1 MAAELAEGR
10 VNETSIQLTPVGGG
24 RFEIYVNDEKVYDR
38 LEAGGADMYRGLRAM
53 RVGRKALLSAL
64 DAAAVPGRA

>member
-10 VNETSIQLTPVGGG
+10 VKETNIQLTPVHGG

-38 LEAGGADMYRGLRAM
+38 MEAGNGDMYRGLGAM
-53 RVGRKALLSAL
+53 RQARKVLLEAL
-64 DAAAVPGRA
+64 DGMVVKAG